1 MKLLVL
7 CPQSEGKWFSAGICR
22 ITLVLAG
29 HNLTE
34 PAIEFLD
41 DYVGRFGGSIKA
53 IMREQLLF
61 LLRLS

>member
-7 CPQSEGKWFSAGICR
+7 CLQSEGKWFSAGICR

-34 PAIEFLD
+34 PSELILD
-41 DYVGRFGGSIKA
+41 IHRKINLSLFS
-53 IMREQLLF
+53 LL
-61 LLRLS
+61 